1 MAQYVCKTRER
12 VVCIRAFSLGP
23 ARTFKWRIVWLQD
36 SYRFSFFTHDTLP
49 VPVRHSS
56 VITAVWK
63 IDSRVIIWSA
73 KHSHIVLHNPS
84 SDRHI
89 FLALDEWFFKSLS
102 HSFSTSLAFVLPL
115 PFFLRLRP
123 ARTLGSSSRTTSR
136 WRTARTTT
144 AATPSMI
151 TITSNRRRELRPLI
165 GNIQCEIE

>member
-36 SYRFSFFTHDTLP
+36 SYRFSFFAHDTL
-49 VPVRHSS
+49 PVRHSS

-63 IDSRVIIWSA
+63 IDSRVIIWSVN
-73 KHSHIVLHNPS
+73 HSHIVLHNPS

-102 HSFSTSLAFVLPL
+102 HSFSTSLAFVL
-115 PFFLRLRP
+115 FTFTFLSQVAP
-123 ARTLGSSSRTTSR
+123 
-136 WRTARTTT
+136 
-144 AATPSMI
+144 
-151 TITSNRRRELRPLI
+151 RE
-165 GNIQCEIE
+165 NTWEQFQDDIQVKDGENDDCRYAVYDYDYVQQAEGTEASYR